1 MTGAHAPHELLAWIR
16 LARSEGIG
24 PRTFRRLIDRFGTAA
39 AAVAR
44 LPEIARPGG
53 RPITVL
59 PPGDAE
65 REIAAAR
72 RAGLAHLTWT
82 HPHYPAPLKAIDDAP
97 PLLLAKGR
105 TEALAAPMIAIVGA
119 RNATVN
125 GRKMARLL
133 AAELAGVGLVVL
145 SGMARGID
153 GAAHEGALSAG
164 DAPGGGRTVAVLA
177 GGTDV
182 IYPPE
187 HAALHARIAET
198 GAVVS
203 EMPPGTEPQAPL
215 FPRRNRIISG
225 ASIGVI
231 VVEATLRSGSLITAR
246 LAADQG
252 RDVFAVPGSPL
263 DPRAQ
268 GPNTLIRDGATLV
281 QSSNDIID
289 QLHLIM
295 VKAPENLPTALENKQ
310 HADNNRESEFAD
322 ARREIESALGVAPA
336 AVDELV
342 RQCQVSAAVVATVL
356 MELELAGR
364 LERLPGNRVALIGMG
379 CVS

>member
-1 MTGAHAPHELLAWIR
+1 MADRAHQELLAWIR
-16 LARSEGIG
+16 LARSDGIG
-24 PRTFRRLIDRFGTAA
+24 AKTFRQLLERFTTASEAAERLHEFTPRT
-39 AAVAR
+39 
-44 LPEIARPGG
+44 GG
-53 RPITVL
+53 RALKLL
-59 PPGDAE
+59 PLADAE
-65 REIAAAR
+65 REFQS
-72 RAGLAHLTWT
+72 AHRQGFTYVTWH
-82 HPHYPAPLKAIDDAP
+82 HPHFPEPLKAIEDAP
-97 PLLLAKGR
+97 PLLVVKGR
-105 TEALAAPMIAIVGA
+105 TEVLADPMIAIVGA

-125 GRKMARLL
+125 GRKMARILATDL
-133 AAELAGVGLVVL
+133 AAEGLVIL
-145 SGMARGID
+145 SGMARGVD
-153 GAAHEGALSAG
+153 GAAHEGALSVA
-164 DAPGGGRTVAVLA
+164 DGRTVAVLA

-187 HAALHARIAET
+187 HAKLHARIAES

-225 ASIGVI
+225 ASAGVV

-268 GPNTLIRDGATLV
+268 GPNSLIRDGAVLI
-281 QSSNDIID
+281 QSKDDIIE
-289 QLHLIM
+289 HLPFQRAPRI
-295 VKAPENLPTALENKQ
+295 KKSTAPERSGQVIGNKKEINGDDIRLQ
-310 HADNNRESEFAD
+310 
-322 ARREIESALGVAPA
+322 IESALGTSPA

-364 LERLPGNRVALIGMG
+364 LERLPGNRVALVGT
-379 CVS
+379 V